1 MDSALNA
8 ALNQPDFDRVMLL
21 AVGHAD
27 TTLRKYVWRGFR
39 PKTSPRVEL
48 IVGDQTATDFVNEA
62 LKRFYE
68 GTRTY
73 NPSKSL
79 LENLNSV
86 TDSLIWSAKKSS
98 DRTGVVDFADNTKE
112 DSPSSDPIST
122 AVGSEL
128 AADAKLLQDEI
139 VAAQRKCFQMLKA
152 SFDGDRE
159 MQEYLDAL
167 SEHYFDLAE
176 ISELTGIP
184 VPKIYE
190 LRRKLKKY
198 APRFFGVKN
207 HAELERK
214 IVEGK
219 INE

>member
-8 ALNQPDFDRVMLL
+8 ALSQPDFDQVMLL

-27 TTLRKYVWRGFR
+27 ITMRKYIWRGFR
-39 PKTSPRVEL
+39 PRISSWTEL
-48 IVGDQTATDFVNEA
+48 IVGDKTAEDFVNEA
-62 LKRFYE
+62 LKRLCE

-98 DRTGVVDFADNTKE
+98 DRTGVVDFAEETKE
-112 DSPSSDPIST
+112 DSPASDPIST
-122 AVGSEL
+122 ALGSEL
-128 AADAKLLQDEI
+128 PADAKLLQDEI
-139 VAAQRKCFQMLKA
+139 VAEQRKCFQMLKA
-152 SFDGDRE
+152 SFDGDKE

-167 SEHYFDLAE
+167 SARYFDPAD
-176 ISELTGIP
+176 IAELTGIP
-184 VPKIYE
+184 APKIYE

-198 APRFFGVKN
+198 APSFFGVTN

-214 IVEGK
+214 I
-219 INE
+219 

>member
-8 ALNQPDFDRVMLL
+8 ALSQPDFDQVMLL

-27 TTLRKYVWRGFR
+27 VTMRKYVWRGFR
-39 PKTSPRVEL
+39 PRTSSWTEL
-48 IVGDQTATDFVNEA
+48 IVGDKTAEDFVNEA
-62 LKRFYE
+62 LKRLCE

-98 DRTGVVDFADNTKE
+98 DRTGLVDFTEETRE
-112 DSPSSDPIST
+112 DSPVSDPIST

-128 AADAKLLQDEI
+128 PADAKLLQDEI
-139 VAAQRKCFQMLKA
+139 VADQRKYFQMLKA
-152 SFDGDRE
+152 SFDGDKE

-167 SEHYFDLAE
+167 SARYFDAAD
-176 ISELTGIP
+176 IAELTGIP

-198 APRFFGVKN
+198 APNFFGVTN

-219 INE
+219 